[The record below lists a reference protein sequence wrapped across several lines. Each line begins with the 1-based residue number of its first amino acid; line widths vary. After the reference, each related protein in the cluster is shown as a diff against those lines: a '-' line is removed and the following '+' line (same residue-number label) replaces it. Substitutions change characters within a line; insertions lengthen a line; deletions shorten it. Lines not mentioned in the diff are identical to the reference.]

1 MQIYYHNTIA
11 SNPANMVLGY
21 LTSDGDFIPNDEYS
35 RLKSNAFKGEND
47 VDIFGSHV
55 KTKIMVESGLL
66 ACEPIEQFYQRVAK
80 KAKKNET

>member
-1 MQIYYHNTIA
+1 MQTYYYNTTA

-35 RLKSNAFKGEND
+35 CLKSNATKAEND
-47 VDIFGSHV
+47 TDIFGSHI

-66 ACEPIEQFYQRVAK
+66 ACEPIEQFYQRVT
-80 KAKKNET
+80 KAALRSN